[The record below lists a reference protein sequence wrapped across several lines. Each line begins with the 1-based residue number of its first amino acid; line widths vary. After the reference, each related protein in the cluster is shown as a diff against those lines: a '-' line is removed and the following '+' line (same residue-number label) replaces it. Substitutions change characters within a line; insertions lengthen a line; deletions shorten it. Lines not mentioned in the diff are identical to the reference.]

1 MISYINQ
8 LKGKILKLLN
18 NIIKYDYG
26 ILMIIYK
33 SIYKYDEIMLNLMDQ
48 HQIKHFEVKKKKK
61 KKDIKLNTDSKYY
74 ASAYG

>member
-48 HQIKHFEVKKKKK
+48 HKIKHFEVIKKKKTS
-61 KKDIKLNTDSKYY
+61 N
-74 ASAYG
+74 

>member
-48 HQIKHFEVKKKKK
+48 HKIKHFEVKKKKK
-61 KKDIKLNTDSKYY
+61 RHQIKH
-74 ASAYG
+74 

>member
-33 SIYKYDEIMLNLMDQ
+33 SIYKYDEIMLNMMDQ
-48 HQIKHFEVKKKKK
+48 HKIKHFEVKKK

>member
-48 HQIKHFEVKKKKK
+48 HKIKHFEVKKKKRHQ
-61 KKDIKLNTDSKYY
+61 IKH
-74 ASAYG
+74 

>member
-48 HQIKHFEVKKKKK
+48 HKIKHFEVKKE
-61 KKDIKLNTDSKYY
+61 KDIKLNTDSKYY

>member
-48 HQIKHFEVKKKKK
+48 HQIKHFEVKKKK
-61 KKDIKLNTDSKYY
+61 DIKLNTDSKYY

>member
-48 HQIKHFEVKKKKK
+48 HKIKHFEVKKK

>member
-8 LKGKILKLLN
+8 LKGKFFKLLN

-48 HQIKHFEVKKKKK
+48 HKIKHFEVKKKKK
-61 KKDIKLNTDSKYY
+61 TSN
-74 ASAYG
+74 

>member
-48 HQIKHFEVKKKKK
+48 HKIKHFEVKKKKK
-61 KKDIKLNTDSKYY
+61 TSN
-74 ASAYG
+74 